1 MTAEAW
7 MGVRGQPEGSPTDL
21 LWDGEA
27 SLPQAPAIRLDLG
40 AVLITS
46 LREALLRPVKQPG
59 ARQTGAVKYF
69 FFLYHYTA
77 L

>member
-7 MGVRGQPEGSPTDL
+7 IGAHGQPEGSPADL

-27 SLPQAPAIRLDLG
+27 SLPQAPAIRLDPG

-46 LREALLRPVKQPG
+46 LKERLFHVL
-59 ARQTGAVKYF
+59 
-69 FFLYHYTA
+69 
-77 L
+77 